1 MRTVEEVLALVLN
14 HAEPMTP
21 VITPLAT
28 PALGLVLAE
37 AIAADIDSPPFD
49 KALVDGYAVRS
60 ADLQAPPCTLRLI
73 GEVLAG
79 ATSAPPQVEAGTACR
94 ITTGAPLPPGAD
106 AVLMREVA
114 ACEAGQVYYAGSP
127 VPAGQH
133 VLACGSEFRAGQV
146 VLEAGTVLRPVEFGL
161 LAAVGKT
168 AVRAYPA
175 PPVAVIV
182 TGDEL
187 VEPMRKPRPGQI
199 RNSNGPMLMAQAA
212 RVGGLPRFLGIGR
225 DQREHLLSLIKEGL
239 EVARVVVLSGGV
251 SMGQADLVPG
261 VLAELGVERLVH
273 GVNLKPGK
281 PLYVGRRGDR
291 LVFGLP
297 GNPVSSLVCFELFIR
312 PAIAQLRGVRS
323 AAWQPASLPLAA
335 AWSISTDRDTFHPA
349 RLHRTSQGASVE
361 PLPWLGS
368 PDLLTLSRAD
378 ALVRVPPGAH
388 TFPAGATLPVLT
400 LFGDFG
406 A

>member
-1 MRTVEEVLALVLN
+1 MQSVEEVLALVLSQVKPLP
-14 HAEPMTP
+14 A

-37 AIAADIDSPPFD
+37 DITADIDSPPFD
-49 KALVDGYAVRS
+49 KALVDGYAVRA
-60 ADLQAPPCTLRLI
+60 ADVQSPPCQLRLI

-79 ATSAPPQVEAGTACR
+79 ATTAEPPRVEAGTACR
-94 ITTGAPLPPGAD
+94 ITTGAAIPPGAD
-106 AVLMREVA
+106 AVLMREATSDDGQSVRYVGPPLR
-114 ACEAGQVYYAGSP
+114 AGQ
-127 VPAGQH
+127 Q
-133 VLACGSEFRAGQV
+133 VLACGREFRAGEV
-146 VLEAGTVLRPVEFGL
+146 VLAAGAVLRPAEFGL
-161 LAAVGKT
+161 LATVGKT

-175 PPVAVIV
+175 PAVAVIV

-187 VEPMRKPRPGQI
+187 IEPMRKPRPGQI
-199 RNSNGPMLMAQAA
+199 RNSNGPMLMAQSA
-212 RVGGLPRFLGIGR
+212 RVGSLPRFLGIGR
-225 DQREHLLSLIKEGL
+225 DQRDHLLSLVKEGL
-239 EVARVVVLSGGV
+239 EIAPVVVLSGGV

-312 PAIAQLRGVRS
+312 PVIAQLRGVRQ
-323 AAWQPASLPLAA
+323 AAWTTTPIPLAC
-335 AWSISTDRDTFHPA
+335 AWTISTDRDTFHPA
-349 RLHRTSQGASVE
+349 RLQRTTQGVSVE

-368 PDLLTLSRAD
+368 PDLRTLTRAD
-378 ALVRVPPGAH
+378 ALVRVPPGTH
-388 TFPAGATLPVLT
+388 TLAAGVSVPVLT
-400 LFGDFG
+400 LFAD
-406 A
+406 

>member
-1 MRTVEEVLALVLN
+1 
-14 HAEPMTP
+14 
-21 VITPLAT
+21 
-28 PALGLVLAE
+28 
-37 AIAADIDSPPFD
+37 
-49 KALVDGYAVRS
+49 
-60 ADLQAPPCTLRLI
+60 
-73 GEVLAG
+73 
-79 ATSAPPQVEAGTACR
+79 
-94 ITTGAPLPPGAD
+94 
-106 AVLMREVA
+106 
-114 ACEAGQVYYAGSP
+114 
-127 VPAGQH
+127 
-133 VLACGSEFRAGQV
+133 
-146 VLEAGTVLRPVEFGL
+146 
-161 LAAVGKT
+161 
-168 AVRAYPA
+168 
-175 PPVAVIV
+175 
-182 TGDEL
+182 
-187 VEPMRKPRPGQI
+187 
-199 RNSNGPMLMAQAA
+199 
-212 RVGGLPRFLGIGR
+212 
-225 DQREHLLSLIKEGL
+225 
-239 EVARVVVLSGGV
+239 
-251 SMGQADLVPG
+251 
-261 VLAELGVERLVH
+261 LGVERLVH

-312 PAIAQLRGVRS
+312 PAIGRLRGVGS